1 MCEIPIMCIIGLG
14 SEIITVNQDK
24 SMPSIA
30 QREVGVN
37 VWWDDHLWAQL
48 GRACWDREDF
58 PEEMTSEVTH
68 TLKDKEQLARWEV
81 GKAVESESDP

>member
-1 MCEIPIMCIIGLG
+1 MQRLHPLVYSFIHLTNMCEIPVMCIIGLG

-37 VWWDDHLWAQL
+37 MRWDDHLGARL
-48 GRACWDREDF
+48 GRAC
-58 PEEMTSEVTH
+58 
-68 TLKDKEQLARWEV
+68 
-81 GKAVESESDP
+81 